1 MGELA
6 ALFQRFDW
14 FSLIDVAIV
23 ALIIFGL
30 LYLVRGTQAA
40 PLLRGVIILGVI
52 FGILGSLV
60 TLPAVSF
67 LFGAALPALLIA
79 IPVIFQPE
87 LRRALERVGRVVQIG
102 GQRTRHATDTDHM
115 IGIIAQACQRL
126 ADRKHGALIVL
137 ERATGLENYA
147 DTGLK
152 IDSVITSELLQNIFF
167 RNSPLHD
174 GAVII
179 RENRVLAAACILP
192 LTSNYMSD
200 RRLGLR
206 HRAAI
211 GITEATDAIAIVVSE
226 EHGTISIAHNGRIIR
241 RLDAARLETILRA
254 FYQLDRRPAP
264 SRFRRVLGRRSEP
277 QPVPPTSTDSTPPTP
292 DGEWMRRVRG
302 WLGHAGNVLL
312 ALILAVLV
320 WVVAERQANPRSEQ
334 TPDPIPLTLQNL
346 PAGMVTYEASADKV
360 QVTVRAPDNVWN
372 EINPDEVSA
381 WIDLSGQES
390 GTLDLPVNVS
400 VPNRAARVSRS
411 NRLSCA

>member
-14 FSLIDVAIV
+14 YSLIDVAIV

-30 LYLVRGTQAA
+30 FYLVRGTQAA

-52 FGILGSLV
+52 FGILGSV
-60 TLPAVSF
+60 ATLPAVSW
-67 LFGAALPALLIA
+67 LFGNALPALLIA

-102 GQRTRHATDTDHM
+102 GQRERHATDVDHM
-115 IGIIAQACQRL
+115 IGIVAQACQRM

-137 ERATGLENYA
+137 ERATGLESYA

-152 IDSVITSELLQNIFF
+152 IDAAITSELIQNIFF
-167 RNSPLHD
+167 RNAPLHD

-179 RENRVLAAACILP
+179 RDYRLLAAACILP
-192 LTSNYMSD
+192 LTSSYMSD

-254 FYQLDRRPAP
+254 FYQLDRRQTS
-264 SRFRRVLGRRSEP
+264 SRLTRGLRRAMGLRSEP
-277 QPVPPTSTDSTPPTP
+277 QPAPPAAGDTTPP
-292 DGEWMRRVRG
+292 RR
-302 WLGHAGNVLL
+302 
-312 ALILAVLV
+312 
-320 WVVAERQANPRSEQ
+320 
-334 TPDPIPLTLQNL
+334 
-346 PAGMVTYEASADKV
+346 
-360 QVTVRAPDNVWN
+360 TVN
-372 EINPDEVSA
+372 E
-381 WIDLSGQES
+381 
-390 GTLDLPVNVS
+390 
-400 VPNRAARVSRS
+400 
-411 NRLSCA
+411 

>member
-30 LYLVRGTQAA
+30 FYLVRGTQAA
-40 PLLRGVIILGVI
+40 PLLRGVIILGVL
-52 FGILGSLV
+52 FGILGSVV
-60 TLPAVSF
+60 TLPAVSW
-67 LFGAALPALLIA
+67 LFSSALPALLIA

-102 GQRTRHATDTDHM
+102 GQQTRYATDADHM
-115 IGIIAQACQRL
+115 IGIVAQACQRM

-137 ERATGLENYA
+137 ERATGLESYA
-147 DTGLK
+147 DTGVK
-152 IDSVITSELLQNIFF
+152 IDSAITSELLQNIFF
-167 RNSPLHD
+167 RNAPLHD

-179 RENRVLAAACILP
+179 RDYRLLAAACILP
-192 LTSNYMSD
+192 LTSSYMSD

-254 FYQLDRRPAP
+254 FYQLDRRQTP
-264 SRFRRVLGRRSEP
+264 SRLRRVLGLSSEI
-277 QPVPPTSTDSTPPTP
+277 QPVPPSAADATPP
-292 DGEWMRRVRG
+292 RR
-302 WLGHAGNVLL
+302 
-312 ALILAVLV
+312 
-320 WVVAERQANPRSEQ
+320 
-334 TPDPIPLTLQNL
+334 
-346 PAGMVTYEASADKV
+346 
-360 QVTVRAPDNVWN
+360 TVN
-372 EINPDEVSA
+372 
-381 WIDLSGQES
+381 G
-390 GTLDLPVNVS
+390 
-400 VPNRAARVSRS
+400 
-411 NRLSCA
+411 

>member
-14 FSLIDVAIV
+14 YSLIDVLIV

-30 LYLVRGTQAA
+30 FYLVRGTQAA

-52 FGILGSLV
+52 FGILGSV
-60 TLPAVSF
+60 ATLPAISW
-67 LFGAALPALLIA
+67 LFSNALPALLIA

-102 GQRTRHATDTDHM
+102 GQGTRHATDTDHM
-115 IGIIAQACQRL
+115 ISIIAQACQRM

-137 ERATGLENYA
+137 ERATGLESYA
-147 DTGLK
+147 DTGVK
-152 IDSVITSELLQNIFF
+152 IDAVITPELVQNVFF
-167 RNSPLHD
+167 RNAPLHD

-179 RENRVLAAACILP
+179 RDYRLLAAACILP
-192 LTSNYMSD
+192 LTSSYMSD

-254 FYQLDRRPAP
+254 FYQLDRRQTSSRLTRGLRRALGLRNEPRPAP
-264 SRFRRVLGRRSEP
+264 PAAADTPSPRR
-277 QPVPPTSTDSTPPTP
+277 
-292 DGEWMRRVRG
+292 
-302 WLGHAGNVLL
+302 
-312 ALILAVLV
+312 
-320 WVVAERQANPRSEQ
+320 
-334 TPDPIPLTLQNL
+334 
-346 PAGMVTYEASADKV
+346 
-360 QVTVRAPDNVWN
+360 TVN
-372 EINPDEVSA
+372 
-381 WIDLSGQES
+381 G
-390 GTLDLPVNVS
+390 
-400 VPNRAARVSRS
+400 
-411 NRLSCA
+411 

>member
-14 FSLIDVAIV
+14 YSLIDVLIV

-30 LYLVRGTQAA
+30 FYLVRGTQAA

-52 FGILGSLV
+52 FGILGSV
-60 TLPAVSF
+60 ASLPAVSW
-67 LFGAALPALLIA
+67 LFSNALPALLIA

-102 GQRTRHATDTDHM
+102 GQQTRHATDTDHM
-115 IGIIAQACQRL
+115 IGIIAQACQRM

-137 ERATGLENYA
+137 ERATGLESYA
-147 DTGLK
+147 DTGVK
-152 IDSVITSELLQNIFF
+152 IDAVITSELVQNVFF
-167 RNSPLHD
+167 RNAPLHD

-179 RENRVLAAACILP
+179 RDYRMLAAACILP
-192 LTSNYMSD
+192 LTSSYMSD

-254 FYQLDRRPAP
+254 FYQLDRRQTSSRLTRGLRRTLGLRNEPRPAP
-264 SRFRRVLGRRSEP
+264 PAGA
-277 QPVPPTSTDSTPPTP
+277 DATPP
-292 DGEWMRRVRG
+292 RR
-302 WLGHAGNVLL
+302 
-312 ALILAVLV
+312 
-320 WVVAERQANPRSEQ
+320 
-334 TPDPIPLTLQNL
+334 
-346 PAGMVTYEASADKV
+346 
-360 QVTVRAPDNVWN
+360 TVN
-372 EINPDEVSA
+372 
-381 WIDLSGQES
+381 G
-390 GTLDLPVNVS
+390 
-400 VPNRAARVSRS
+400 
-411 NRLSCA
+411 

>member
-14 FSLIDVAIV
+14 YSLIDVAIV

-30 LYLVRGTQAA
+30 FYLVRGTQAA

-52 FGILGSLV
+52 FGILGSMA

-67 LFGAALPALLIA
+67 LFGNALPALLIA

-102 GQRTRHATDTDHM
+102 GQHTRHATDTDHM
-115 IGIIAQACQRL
+115 IGIVAQACQRM

-137 ERATGLENYA
+137 ERATGLESYA
-147 DTGLK
+147 DTGVK
-152 IDSVITSELLQNIFF
+152 IDSAITSELIQNIFF
-167 RNSPLHD
+167 RNAPLHD

-179 RENRVLAAACILP
+179 REYRLLAAACILP
-192 LTSNYMSD
+192 LTSSYMSD

-254 FYQLDRRPAP
+254 FYQLDRRQTS
-264 SRFRRVLGRRSEP
+264 SRLTRGLRRAVGLRDDP
-277 QPVPPTSTDSTPPTP
+277 QPIPPAASDNPPP
-292 DGEWMRRVRG
+292 RR
-302 WLGHAGNVLL
+302 
-312 ALILAVLV
+312 
-320 WVVAERQANPRSEQ
+320 
-334 TPDPIPLTLQNL
+334 
-346 PAGMVTYEASADKV
+346 
-360 QVTVRAPDNVWN
+360 TVN
-372 EINPDEVSA
+372 
-381 WIDLSGQES
+381 G
-390 GTLDLPVNVS
+390 
-400 VPNRAARVSRS
+400 
-411 NRLSCA
+411 